1 MDNKESLPEMD
12 DVQVDGQS
20 EKQLL
25 DAVMQG
31 SELAQAAGLVPLP
44 NEEIVEDG
52 PVESDE
58 QEEDQDADEAVSED
72 EGEEIE
78 SEDVDEVEDA
88 AEEAATQEAEVYTA
102 DDLDLDAKVSV
113 KIDGEETEVSFGDL
127 LKGYTTEQSLSK
139 KGRELGEARKLLET
153 ERSEKIGELER
164 VATATS
170 VIIGQREEV
179 LAKDYH
185 DIEKSIE
192 KARADG
198 DTYEVNEL
206 KDKREQA
213 QKQYWDVRNQR
224 EGMIKAVEQERQKV
238 TKENWE
244 KEVKHFQETIPTMIP
259 DFNEGIATK
268 IRDFAI
274 SEGINPAALDTITDP
289 GIVKFVDDFRR
300 LKESTT
306 KGAAKRKI
314 NPAKKALPTKKPK
327 STQKKAADK
336 ANSLRA
342 KAFAKGSTKSDQ
354 DAFLKQLASNSLNI

>member
-1 MDNKESLPEMD
+1 MDNKESLPGMD

-44 NEEIVEDG
+44 DEEIVEDG

-139 KGRELGEARKLLET
+139 KGRE
-153 ERSEKIGELER
+153 
-164 VATATS
+164 
-170 VIIGQREEV
+170 
-179 LAKDYH
+179 
-185 DIEKSIE
+185 

-244 KEVKHFQETIPTMIP
+244 KEVKHFQDTIPSMIP

-327 STQKKAADK
+327 STQKKAADR

-342 KAFAKGSTKSDQ
+342 KAFAKDSSKSDQ
-354 DAFLKQLASNSLNI
+354 DAFLKQLASNSLNL

>member
-20 EKQLL
+20 EEQLL
-25 DAVMQG
+25 DAVMRG

-58 QEEDQDADEAVSED
+58 QEDQDTDEAVSED
-72 EGEEIE
+72 EGEEVE

-113 KIDGEETEVSFGDL
+113 KIDGEESEVSFGDL

-139 KGRELGEARKLLET
+139 KGRELGEAREALNK
-153 ERSEKIGELER
+153 ERDEKMGELEQV
-164 VATATS
+164 VASSSAL
-170 VIIGQREEV
+170 IGQAEQGLSQEYHKLEAEIETARSEGNSFEV
-179 LAKDYH
+179 
-185 DIEKSIE
+185 
-192 KARADG
+192 
-198 DTYEVNEL
+198 TEL
-206 KDKREQA
+206 KDKREQI
-213 QKQYWDVRNQR
+213 QKQYWSVRNQR
-224 EGMIKAVEQERQKV
+224 ETMVKSVAEQRDKIL
-238 TKENWE
+238 KENWG
-244 KEVKHFQETIPTMIP
+244 KEIKHFQETIPTLIP
-259 DFNEGIATK
+259 DYSDKIATK

-274 SEGINPAALDTITDP
+274 GQGINPEALDTITDP

-306 KGAAKRKI
+306 KGAAKRKVT
-314 NPAKKALPTKKPK
+314 PAKKALPTKKPK
-327 STQKKAADK
+327 TSQKKAADR

-342 KAFAKGSTKSDQ
+342 KAFAKDSSKSDQ
-354 DAFLKQLASNSLNI
+354 DAFLKQLASNSLNL